1 MSSYGWPACRSSSSF
16 CCTCSAS
23 STEDVTEGRRFRPVS
38 LLPSHRGVMPKA
50 SSLSSA
56 LHLLHRASQR
66 ADGLF
71 TRNVGSGITPRQFA
85 ILQAVS
91 ERNGLSQTDI
101 MVATGIDRSGTA
113 DLVRRLVRNG
123 SLQRRR
129 SRRDARLYVVRITAQ
144 GREKL
149 EAGIPAAEASD
160 RQLLQPLSASQR
172 STFLEWLALLAT

>member
-1 MSSYGWPACRSSSSF
+1 MR
-16 CCTCSAS
+16 
-23 STEDVTEGRRFRPVS
+23 
-38 LLPSHRGVMPKA
+38 
-50 SSLSSA
+50 
-56 LHLLHRASQR
+56 
-66 ADGLF
+66 
-71 TRNVGSGITPRQFA
+71 VGESGITPRQFA

-149 EAGIPAAEASD
+149 EAGVPAAEASD
-160 RQLLQPLSASQR
+160 KQLLQPLSASLR
-172 STFLEWLALLAT
+172 STFLEWRALLVT